1 MPMQFRE
8 IELRAAEAD
17 GDLIPC
23 VLATETPVERG
34 NFLEVLSCAPKDVD
48 LTRAPLPL
56 IVQHDHTQLNVGVI
70 EQVRAQGGKLRG
82 LARFG
87 ASTQAQEILA
97 DVKAGIV
104 RSLSVGYELLQ
115 IISETGRTARFAW
128 RPYECSAVS
137 VPADP
142 GAGFYRSLTLKGS
155 SNMTDITVTEND
167 TSNLSRTQRRAASQG
182 IEAERE
188 RMREI
193 NAIGRVHNMQE
204 LANRAIDD
212 GTSIDDFRA
221 VALQRLRSSGALRA
235 AENPDIGMTDREIG
249 RYSIVRAILAQCDAN
264 WATRNA
270 GFELEASRAMEQKLG
285 KPAQGLFVPNE
296 VLRYHRRDL
305 VAGTASAGGNLVATE
320 LHPEAFVSILRKKCH
335 LLNMGATVMGG
346 LIGNVALPSQTGAAT
361 AFWVAENNPIT
372 ESAQTFGQ
380 VPMTPKTVGAFTD
393 YSRKMLLQS
402 TPDIE
407 SVIRA
412 DLAGVIA
419 VEMDRVG
426 FTGSGS
432 GAEPLGV
439 IGTSGIGSVA
449 IGTNGGAITW
459 DHVLQLEEAIC
470 TANADDGALGYV
482 STNKVRRKLKGTTKV
497 SGGLSDFIWSDTAVG
512 PDGYARL
519 NGYRA
524 AASNNVPSNL
534 VKGTSGAVCSAMI
547 FGNWADVLI
556 GQWGGLDVLVDK
568 TTNGTS
574 GGTRVIALLDMD
586 IAVRRA
592 ASFAAI
598 LDATTA

>member
-1 MPMQFRE
+1 MPDLQFRE

-82 LARFG
+82 VARFG
-87 ASTQAQEILA
+87 ASTQAQQILA

-115 IISETGRTARFAW
+115 IISETGRTVRFAW

-167 TSNLSRTQRRAASQG
+167 TGNLSRTQRRAASQG

-193 NAIGRVHNMQE
+193 NAIGRTHNMQE

-221 VALQRLRSSGALRA
+221 LALQRLRGSGTLRV

-285 KPAQGLFVPNE
+285 KPA
-296 VLRYHRRDL
+296 
-305 VAGTASAGGNLVATE
+305 
-320 LHPEAFVSILRKKCH
+320 
-335 LLNMGATVMGG
+335 
-346 LIGNVALPSQTGAAT
+346 
-361 AFWVAENNPIT
+361 
-372 ESAQTFGQ
+372 
-380 VPMTPKTVGAFTD
+380 
-393 YSRKMLLQS
+393 
-402 TPDIE
+402 
-407 SVIRA
+407 
-412 DLAGVIA
+412 
-419 VEMDRVG
+419 
-426 FTGSGS
+426 
-432 GAEPLGV
+432 
-439 IGTSGIGSVA
+439 
-449 IGTNGGAITW
+449 
-459 DHVLQLEEAIC
+459 
-470 TANADDGALGYV
+470 
-482 STNKVRRKLKGTTKV
+482 
-497 SGGLSDFIWSDTAVG
+497 
-512 PDGYARL
+512 
-519 NGYRA
+519 
-524 AASNNVPSNL
+524 
-534 VKGTSGAVCSAMI
+534 
-547 FGNWADVLI
+547 
-556 GQWGGLDVLVDK
+556 
-568 TTNGTS
+568 
-574 GGTRVIALLDMD
+574 
-586 IAVRRA
+586 
-592 ASFAAI
+592 
-598 LDATTA
+598 